1 METNLILAAK
11 EGIVELSIIQ
21 CIHEI
26 RGVKVILD
34 FDLAKRYGVETSQL
48 KRAVRRNIERF
59 EDEDFMF
66 ELTKDEVDELSRCQ
80 FGILNTRRGKNIK
93 YLPFAF
99 TELGVAMLS
108 SVLNSNKAINI
119 NKGIMRAFVAIRQ
132 YALNYSELKR
142 ELEMYM
148 NKTDREINDIHT
160 ILDVLMSQK
169 KEIEKPRNPIG
180 FKLNNI

>member
-1 METNLILAAK
+1 
-11 EGIVELSIIQ
+11 
-21 CIHEI
+21 
-26 RGVKVILD
+26 
-34 FDLAKRYGVETSQL
+34 
-48 KRAVRRNIERF
+48 
-59 EDEDFMF
+59 
-66 ELTKDEVDELSRCQ
+66 
-80 FGILNTRRGKNIK
+80 
-93 YLPFAF
+93 
-99 TELGVAMLS
+99 
-108 SVLNSNKAINI
+108 
-119 NKGIMRAFVAIRQ
+119 MRAFVAIRQ